1 MFNTKRYINLYTPL
15 DGDAITKRLEKY
27 AKRGWQVRHY
37 GDFIVTLEKD
47 EPKDTKYAV
56 TFFPDATQFDPA
68 MPPSQET
75 YLDMCESAG
84 WRLIKAQGPMHIF
97 RNDRTDPIPIDT
109 DEKYKLDGIHRSMKK
124 TYLSGNFLLMI
135 SMLLNLINR
144 GMDFSHIPFTI
155 LSDSSSLLLG
165 LSILLLFIYNLFEI
179 VHYFIWYFL
188 SKRSIAKGGRC
199 MPSLT
204 GIKSFLLFSAIML
217 LATVLLYDI
226 VYAPNREA
234 GMFYAFVLLSVI
246 ALLALVTLTQK
257 IAKKLYTDAKKVRT
271 ASVAAS
277 LALALLYCLF
287 LLSYTSD
294 HDIDFSR
301 TTELSLEDSPLRLED
316 IGIERKNIPNISYYP
331 YYEYR
336 SSFAADL
343 YSFYEFTNGGDD
355 YVRYK
360 VLIYDF
366 PFVGRL
372 ALNKILDTYSWF
384 NDVDETVWGSER
396 AVRARIYSGGDYQ
409 YLLLYADRLIQV
421 ELPFEPSEDQAA
433 IIAEKLTSL
442 GG

>member
-1 MFNTKRYINLYTPL
+1 
-15 DGDAITKRLEKY
+15 
-27 AKRGWQVRHY
+27 
-37 GDFIVTLEKD
+37 
-47 EPKDTKYAV
+47 
-56 TFFPDATQFDPA
+56 
-68 MPPSQET
+68 
-75 YLDMCESAG
+75 
-84 WRLIKAQGPMHIF
+84 
-97 RNDRTDPIPIDT
+97 
-109 DEKYKLDGIHRSMKK
+109 
-124 TYLSGNFLLMI
+124 
-135 SMLLNLINR
+135 
-144 GMDFSHIPFTI
+144 
-155 LSDSSSLLLG
+155 
-165 LSILLLFIYNLFEI
+165 
-179 VHYFIWYFL
+179 
-188 SKRSIAKGGRC
+188 

-217 LATVLLYDI
+217 LATVLVYDI

-234 GMFYAFVLLSVI
+234 GIFYACVLLSVF

-257 IAKKLYTDAKKVRT
+257 IAKKLYADAKKVRSV
-271 ASVAAS
+271 SVAAS

-294 HDIDFSR
+294 NDIDFSR

-384 NDVDETVWGSER
+384 KDVDETVWGSER

-421 ELPFEPSEDQAA
+421 KLPFEPSDDQAA
-433 IIAEKLTSL
+433 IIAKKLTSL